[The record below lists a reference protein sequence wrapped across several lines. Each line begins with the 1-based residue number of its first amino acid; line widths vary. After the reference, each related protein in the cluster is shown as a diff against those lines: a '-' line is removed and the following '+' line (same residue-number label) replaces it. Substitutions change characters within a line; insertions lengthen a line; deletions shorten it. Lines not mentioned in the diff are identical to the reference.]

1 MASCFTRNSPTISKT
16 PNTNNNKLILLN
28 NNKKSYVQT
37 SKISIKDIIH
47 IKNMFSTILLKNII
61 EINNIINKS
70 GIVKPKTKMTT
81 KESSRKQVI
90 ILISED
96 NVKIIR
102 SNANFYINSVDK
114 LLKET
119 NSNIIVDFIHIEKL
133 SIVITTNQIASS
145 HDMSIIKNILKES
158 ENIN

>member
-133 SIVITTNQIASS
+133 SIIITTNQIASS